1 MYDTV
6 HLLLTR
12 YDVPNIDFYSETASY
27 LEDPREFP
35 SRRSREGYGYT
46 SNIGNLKI
54 KILDDELTVKG
65 SLCKWWLGDNM
76 QSMTRTDA
84 KEAIGWLSEELHL
97 PMEQAKVTRLDI
109 GCNIITKHTP
119 TIYLNSLGSR
129 QHSRRVPQEHG
140 LYYHRS
146 DWQTLCFYDK
156 IREQKKNRDRI
167 PAQYQDKNVLRYETR
182 YIKDIAS
189 HLNMEAINGA
199 TLSDDAFCDSM
210 ERLLLENYNA
220 IKKIKRSKFEYEMK
234 SVRDLRNM
242 GVLFLVEQ
250 AGGLNDFVRMIDT
263 MRKQGKITSKQAYD
277 MKKEVT
283 EACCGKYTSKFVVQN
298 EEIDE
303 LDKAIFEAAK
313 FYR

>member
-6 HLLLTR
+6 NLRLTR
-12 YDVPNIDFYSETASY
+12 NDVPNIDFYSETASY
-27 LEDPREFP
+27 LEEPREYP
-35 SRRSREGYGYT
+35 ARKSREGYGIL
-46 SNIGNLKI
+46 SNKGNLTI
-54 KILDDELTVKG
+54 NILDDRITVTG

-84 KEAIGWLSEELHL
+84 KEAIEWLSEELHL
-97 PMEQAKVTRLDI
+97 PMEQAEVTRLDI
-109 GCNIITKHTP
+109 GCSIITKHTP
-119 TIYLNSLGSR
+119 IIYLNYLGSR

-146 DWQTLCFYDK
+146 NWQTLCFYDK
-156 IREQKKNRDRI
+156 IKELKHRRDQV
-167 PAQYQDKNVLRYETR
+167 PPQYQDKNVLRYEIR
-182 YIKDIAS
+182 YVKDIAN
-189 HLNMEAINGA
+189 HLNMEAVNGA
-199 TLSDDAFCDSM
+199 TLSDDAFCNSM

-234 SVRDLRNM
+234 SVKDLRNM

-250 AGGLNDFVRMIDT
+250 AGGLNEFVGMIDT

-277 MKKEVT
+277 MRKEVT
-283 EACCGKYTSKFVVQN
+283 DACCGKYTSKFVVQN